1 MAVYGSI
8 SYWNERYTN
17 EEEQFDWHQKWYGV
31 KHIFTELDIKNDAKI
46 LNVGCGTSKFSEEML
61 DSGYTD
67 ITNIDASSACIKK
80 MKEIYKDKPNLKY
93 MLMNVC
99 DMKEFKNA
107 EFDLIIDKACL
118 DSIVCSED
126 SLKYI
131 EEMLSEVSRILK
143 SEGTFVV
150 ISHAQPTYRLGYLQK
165 QDYKWNVTIKTVKR
179 PMLGIVTAPIDDN
192 LHYVYICT
200 KGNTKTQQ

>member
-1 MAVYGSI
+1 MAVYGNI
-8 SYWNERYTN
+8 SYWNERYTK

-31 KHIFTELDIKNDAKI
+31 KHIFDELNIQNNAKI
-46 LNVGCGTSKFSEEML
+46 LNIGCGTSKFSEEML

-67 ITNIDASSACIKK
+67 ITNIDASSVCINK

-93 MLMNVC
+93 LQMNVC
-99 DMKEFKNA
+99 DMKLFKNG

-126 SLKYI
+126 SLKNV
-131 EEMLSEVSRILK
+131 EEMLCETSRVLK
-143 SEGTFVV
+143 SEGVFII
-150 ISHAQPTYRLGYLQK
+150 ISHAQPSYRLGYLQK
-165 QDYKWNVTIKTVKR
+165 QDYKWTVTVKTVKR
-179 PMLGIVTAPIDDN
+179 PMLGIVAPPIDDS

-200 KGNTKTQQ
+200 KGNVQT